1 MCGEG
6 VLVGVGECA
15 NSVRT
20 VCEPQC
26 MLFRAI
32 ADGSKA
38 VAIASASVGG
48 LWCGWKTY
56 RGVEAVARVYADVA
70 LFVDEKVSFIATVLE
85 QTFPMAVAHTLEIA
99 SIIGVRSVKDGIQM
113 MVNLYT
119 LCVLVWGIASCC
131 VKRKKD

>member
-1 MCGEG
+1 MW
-6 VLVGVGECA
+6 A
-15 NSVRT
+15 SVRT
-20 VCEPQC
+20 VCEPRC